1 MNPII
6 FTVPVAVGLGMAGLV
21 VAYIRA
27 ERRRNEGM
35 ARASETIGFA
45 FTPKGDPG
53 ELKARAD
60 LPLFGNGHSRKV
72 RNVMTGRMGGVE
84 AQLFDYQ
91 YTVGGGK
98 HSHTW
103 RQTVALLPAPPG
115 LPDFVLAPENIFHKV
130 GQRFGYQDI
139 DFDHS
144 PEFSSRYLLRGTDET
159 AIRAAFSQDRL
170 AFLAG
175 QPGWTV
181 ESRGA
186 YLGIYRAGKRCRP
199 EDLPGLVADVQS
211 VWQALR

>member
-1 MNPII
+1 MNPLI
-6 FTVPVAVGLGMAGLV
+6 FTVPVAVGLG
-21 VAYIRA
+21 VAALIVASIRG
-27 ERRRNEGM
+27 ERRRNEAM

-45 FTPKGDPG
+45 FAPKGHPG
-53 ELKARAD
+53 DLKALAD
-60 LPLFGNGHSRKV
+60 LPLFGSGHSRKV
-72 RNVMTGRMGGVE
+72 RNLMTGRMGAVG
-84 AQLFDYQ
+84 ARLFDYQ

-103 RQTVALLPAPPG
+103 RQTVALIPAPPG

-144 PEFSSRYLLRGTDET
+144 PEFSSRYLLRGADET
-159 AIRAAFSQDRL
+159 AIRAAFSPDRL

-181 ESRGA
+181 ESRGG
-186 YLGIYRAGKRCRP
+186 YLGVYRAGKRCRP
-199 EDLPGLVADVQS
+199 EDLPTLFADVQR
-211 VWQALR
+211 VWQALA